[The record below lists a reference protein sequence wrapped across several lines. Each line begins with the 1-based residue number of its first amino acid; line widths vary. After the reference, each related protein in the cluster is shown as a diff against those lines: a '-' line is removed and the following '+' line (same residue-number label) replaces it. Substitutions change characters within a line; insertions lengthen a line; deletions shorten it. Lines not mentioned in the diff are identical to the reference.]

1 MDCFRSHLYSH
12 LGMDMDSNGIMME
25 TRNFSYAELKCKCG
39 CEGNEMKPE
48 FLNKLQAIR
57 DEFQK
62 PIRINSGF
70 RCSNH
75 DANVS
80 SSKIAGKGPH
90 TTGHA
95 VDVGISGAD
104 ALHLVELA
112 VKNGMTGI
120 GIKQKGKGRFIH
132 VDDLTEDAGPRPW
145 IWSY

>member
-1 MDCFRSHLYSH
+1 MDSLRSNLYSH
-12 LGMDMDSNGIMME
+12 LGMDMDSDGIMME
-25 TRNFSYAELKCKCG
+25 TINFSYAELQCKCG
-39 CEGNEMKPE
+39 CGGNEMKPE

-62 PIRINSGF
+62 PMRINSGF

-104 ALHLVELA
+104 ALQLVELA
-112 VKNGMTGI
+112 VNDSSTWTI
-120 GIKQKGKGRFIH
+120 
-132 VDDLTEDAGPRPW
+132 
-145 IWSY
+145 